1 VFIPAN
7 TTVLV
12 DVSSPVLGAV
22 VLEGNLL
29 FDDMSR
35 SDELRLQVS
44 ARAHQGFDY
53 RWLGSAMHVAM
64 PSHSNV

>member
-53 RWLGSAMHVAM
+53 R
-64 PSHSNV
+64 